1 LLAEFPRYGS
11 HGAES
16 VKWFVKQ
23 SPGFVVD
30 RRNRIAL
37 IRHVIAVVLVD
48 RVLDRFVFGMLWEF
62 SNFLTGM
69 EMWICMNG
77 TKNQVVRS

>member
-1 LLAEFPRYGS
+1 MMGELGKYGVS
-11 HGAES
+11 GGES
-16 VKWFVKQ
+16 GRWFGKQ
-23 SPGFVVD
+23 SSGFVVD

-37 IRHVIAVVLVD
+37 IRHVVAVVLVD
-48 RVLDRFVFGMLWEF
+48 RVLDRFVFGMSRDF

-77 TKNQVVRS
+77 TRSS